1 MTDIQ
6 TGPDEILI
14 DGERWIRGTRHDA
27 RVTELLTANNVEVER
42 RRAAE
47 ERRRAAEWQAARVVV
62 DLNRVRQDF
71 NRAIDKTLAHPHDG
85 LAWLRAWSQG
95 DEPQDDDQ

>member
-1 MTDIQ
+1 MTHVDIQ

-27 RVTELLTANNVEVER
+27 RCAELLAANNREVDR

-47 ERRRAAEWQAARVVV
+47 ADAGRAAV
-62 DLNRVRQDF
+62 DLRRVRADF

-85 LAWLRAWSQG
+85 IEWLRAWANG
-95 DEPQDDDQ
+95 DEPQDDA